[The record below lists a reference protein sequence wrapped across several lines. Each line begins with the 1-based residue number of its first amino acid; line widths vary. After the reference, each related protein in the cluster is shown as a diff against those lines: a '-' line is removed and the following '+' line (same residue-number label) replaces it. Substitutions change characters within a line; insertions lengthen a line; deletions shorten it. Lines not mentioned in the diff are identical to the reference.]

1 MRTRVYR
8 TRSNSGHILL
18 AAALLTGCKDPVD
31 PLEVKVTV
39 EVRNEAGAT
48 VAGASVTTPDGVQ
61 KTDSKG
67 RVDIKLRT
75 AELAVIS
82 NAGSLEEPVVIGR
95 GDAGKVVAVKLWNA
109 GGKRWVMHSAGD
121 VMFGRRYSA
130 PTEGEPLIKPDAPA
144 DGARHVVSAIAP
156 AFIAADVRTVN
167 LETVVSGLGAS
178 DIYPGKRF
186 ILNSPPQTLAGLDAL
201 GVDAIDLANNH
212 GRDYLTRGIDA
223 THQALADYTLPHF
236 GQAARPDAVPEPLIV
251 DANGGVKVGMLGWT
265 TVEGSFVNDS
275 YPIDGQAIPADIL
288 PEDMWQYQ
296 PRTWG
301 FEGATWS
308 VPSAPRRIGSAWRL
322 FSAAEPTLSRAE
334 ANDAWTQ
341 LSAVYP
347 ELQDWVQRRGHA
359 GAAGWDP
366 VAAGAQIAAVAKTV
380 DLVVVQL
387 HAGFQFQPAP
397 SAGVRLMARAA
408 IDAGAGLVVCH
419 HPHVLQGVEWYKGKL
434 IIYSLGNFIFDQ
446 DFGATFSSMFL
457 RTIWDGNQLLEAR
470 LVPLELEGYRPRPTA
485 DEAAMRNLRRVWEM
499 STLAGVSERDS
510 EKAVRVFATTLDAN
524 TKPATLRL
532 ERNTAVITAADVPV
546 TDLEVRVPA
555 GQIVA
560 IGSNGLVDPRLADPD
575 LEIGRELLQ
584 WGGFEDNHADN
595 EDVAG
600 AHWNADSMSEA
611 PTFAT
616 DAFEGIAYLKLTRTS
631 ENKNT
636 VLSRPVARVTLLDHR
651 LYRDQGGVAIPLD
664 PAPRFSFR
672 MRARLT
678 GSAVPGMRVD
688 LYNFNDSD
696 PTEDPTSVKIG
707 RVTFPFDLP
716 RDGEWH
722 VVELPIAPEA
732 LIGEGGL
739 RANQLMPYVQLDV
752 PASGKSRLDVDALEI
767 IEWRRADAMPDRF
780 GVYDFIRNTGT
791 RDQVLRVK
799 EQRAQ

>member
-1 MRTRVYR
+1 M
-8 TRSNSGHILL
+8 
-18 AAALLTGCKDPVD
+18 D

-39 EVRNEAGAT
+39 EVRNEAGGTIKGAT
-48 VAGASVTTPDGVQ
+48 VTTPDGVL
-61 KTDSKG
+61 KTDAKG
-67 RVDIKLRT
+67 RVEIKLRT

-82 NAGSLEEPVVIGR
+82 NTGSLEEPVVIGR
-95 GDAGKVVAVKLWNA
+95 GDANKVVAVKLWNA

-130 PTEGEPLIKPDAPA
+130 PNEGEPLIKADAPA
-144 DGARHVVSAIAP
+144 EGARHVVSAIAP

-167 LETVVSGLGAS
+167 LETVVSTLGTA

-186 ILNSPPQTLAGLDAL
+186 ILNSPPETLAGLDAL

-223 THQALADYTLPHF
+223 THKALADNTLQHF
-236 GQAARPDAVPEPLIV
+236 GQANRADNAPEPLV
-251 DANGGVKVGMLGWT
+251 VNTNGDVKVGMLGFT
-265 TVEGSFVNDS
+265 SVEGSFVNDS
-275 YPIDGQAIPADIL
+275 YPIDGQAIPPGTL

-296 PRTWG
+296 PRVWG
-301 FEGATWS
+301 FEGATLS
-308 VPSAPRRIGSAWRL
+308 VPSAARRIGSAWRL

-359 GAAGWDP
+359 GAAAWDTT
-366 VAAGAQIAAVAKTV
+366 ASSAQITALAKTS

-397 SAGVRLMARAA
+397 SGGVRLMAHAA
-408 IDAGAGLVVCH
+408 IDAGASLVVCH
-419 HPHVLQGVEWYKGKL
+419 HPHVLQGAEWYKGKL

-457 RTIWDGNQLLEAR
+457 RTIWDGNTLLEAR
-470 LVPLELEGYRPRPTA
+470 LVPLEIEGYRPRPVA
-485 DEAAMRNLRRVWEM
+485 DEAAARTLRRVWEM
-499 STLAGVSERDS
+499 SAMDAFSERDS
-510 EKAVRVFATTLDAN
+510 EKVVRVFTTTLAAN
-524 TKPATLRL
+524 AKRATLRL
-532 ERNTAVITAADVPV
+532 ERNTAVITTEDAPVSEIDV
-546 TDLEVRVPA
+546 RAPA

-560 IGSNGLVDPRLADPD
+560 IGAKGLVDPRLADPD

-584 WGGFEDNHADN
+584 WGSFEDNHADN

-600 AHWNADSMSEA
+600 AHWNADSTSEA

-616 DAFEGIAYLKLTRTS
+616 DAFDGIAYLKLTRTS
-631 ENKNT
+631 ENKST
-636 VLSRPVARVTLLDHR
+636 VLSRPVARVTLIDHR
-651 LYRDQGGVAIPLD
+651 LYRDQSGIAIPLD
-664 PAPRFSFR
+664 PTPRFSFR
-672 MRARLT
+672 MRARMT
-678 GSAVPGMRVD
+678 GSAQPGMRVD
-688 LYNFNDSD
+688 LYNFNDTD
-696 PTEDPTSVKIG
+696 PTEDPASTKIG

-716 RDGEWH
+716 RDNEWH

-732 LIGEGGL
+732 LVGENGL
-739 RANQLMPYVQLDV
+739 RANQLMPYVQLEV

-767 IEWRRADAMPDRF
+767 IEWRRANAMPDRF
-780 GVYDFIRNTGT
+780 GVYDYIKNTGT
-791 RDQVLRVK
+791 RDQMVRVK
-799 EQRAQ
+799 TQQ